1 MRLNEPITDREI
13 EMKDGVL
20 LVSRTDTGGRIV
32 FVNKAFIDISGY
44 AEAELIGAPHNLIRH
59 PHMPAAAF
67 ADLWATVK
75 VGRPWE
81 GMVKNRTKSGDF
93 YWVRANVT
101 PVIEDGRVTGYISI
115 RTKPSRDQITAA
127 ERLYADIRS
136 GRAPH
141 LTVRDGQAVR
151 QGVLAA
157 VGDWSVSVT
166 GRLSTI
172 FAVMVL
178 AMMAVGG
185 VTLKGM
191 SDSND
196 SLKTVYEDRTVP
208 AVQIGDILDLM
219 RDQVQTLQ
227 QLVIDTR
234 DGTDRKTMETR
245 ETRIA
250 ANTASVDRQWAQYL
264 ATYLTPEEKALAD
277 RFAAQRAAF
286 QRDALAPAL
295 ELAKAGDSLRLEVLI
310 RDRATPL
317 FDAAHATNR
326 ALLTLQV
333 AVAKEEYDGAVVDF
347 RWHLTFSVAAGAGI
361 LLMAVICGVLLLR
374 TVRRPL
380 NRFALDFEA
389 IARNDQS
396 HIIDRPAASEFHPL
410 TAQLRGLKAR
420 LGYAVQER
428 VERARQADEDRRR
441 ALENMASTVER
452 EAGRAV
458 EEVAAR
464 TGAMADD
471 AEGMS
476 GAAERVSVNAQTV
489 SSAAELALANAQTV
503 AAASEELA
511 ASIRE
516 ISSQVA
522 HSSAVTRRAVE
533 SGHNTQI
540 TIRSLSET
548 VAKVGEVV
556 NLIQSIAGQTNLLAL
571 NATIEAARAGE
582 AGKGFAVVA
591 SEVKNLANQTAASTE
606 EITRQIAAIQ
616 EVTAKAVAAVEEIG
630 VTIAEIDHIS
640 GSIAAAMEEQTAAT
654 QEISRNVV
662 ETSTAAQEVSRR
674 IAAVSEEADHTG
686 AQASHVK
693 QGSGDVARAIEEL
706 RQVLVR
712 VVRTSTSDA
721 DRRRKP
727 RFRVEEAG
735 TLTVAGV
742 RHVVV
747 VRNLSLGGALIDP
760 IPALAGGLLPA
771 NAPGN
776 LRLDRFGTE
785 TAVVV
790 KAVEHSRIHLAFD
803 QDGGMAADFARA
815 VERVTKD
822 LPPVDVAA

>member
-1 MRLNEPITDREI
+1 MRLNEPITNREI
-13 EMKDGVL
+13 EMEDGVL
-20 LVSRTDTGGRIV
+20 LVSRTDTGGRIT
-32 FVNKAFIDISGY
+32 FVNKAFIDISGF
-44 AEAELIGAPHNLIRH
+44 AESELIGSPHNLIRH
-59 PHMPAAAF
+59 PHMPKAAF

-75 VGRPWE
+75 DGRPWE
-81 GMVKNRTKSGDF
+81 GLVKNRTKTGDF

-101 PVIEDGRVTGYISI
+101 PVVENGQVTGYISI
-115 RTKPSRDQITAA
+115 RTKPSRAQIAGA
-127 ERLYADIRS
+127 EALYADIRE

-141 LTVRDGQAVR
+141 LAVRNGQAVKL
-151 QGVLAA
+151 GA
-157 VGDWSVSVT
+157 VAGLRRWSASVT
-166 GRLSTI
+166 GRLSLV
-172 FAVMVL
+172 FA
-178 AMMAVGG
+178 AMIVTVMAVGG
-185 VTLKGM
+185 VTLGGM
-191 SDSND
+191 ADSNA

-208 AVQIGDILDLM
+208 AVQIGDILDHL

-227 QLVIDTR
+227 TLVLDAR
-234 DGTDRKTMETR
+234 DGADRKAADAR
-245 ETRIA
+245 EARIA
-250 ANTASVDRQWAQYL
+250 ANTKAMDGQWAQFL
-264 ATYLTPEEKALAD
+264 ATALTPEERALAD

-286 QRDALAPAL
+286 QNDALAPAL
-295 ELAKAGDSLRLEVLI
+295 GLAKAGDSLRLEVLV
-310 RDRATPL
+310 RDTARPL

-326 ALLTLQV
+326 ELLALQLR
-333 AVAKEEYDGAVVDF
+333 VAKEEYDGAAAAF
-347 RWHLTFSVAAGAGI
+347 RRQLAFIAAAGLGI
-361 LLMAVICGVLLLR
+361 LLLAVLGGLALLR

-380 NRFALDFEA
+380 DRFSVDFDA
-389 IARNDQS
+389 IARNDQTY
-396 HIIDRPAASEFHPL
+396 IIDVPAAAEFQPL

-428 VERARQADEDRRR
+428 AERARHADEERRS

-458 EEVAAR
+458 EEVASR
-464 TGAMADD
+464 TGTMASD
-471 AEGMS
+471 AEGMA
-476 GAAERVSVNAQTV
+476 GAAERVSTNAQTV
-489 SSAAELALANAQTV
+489 SSAAEIALANAQTV

-516 ISSQVA
+516 ISAQVA

-533 SGHNTQI
+533 SGEHTQV

-616 EVTAKAVAAVEEIG
+616 EVTGKAVAAVEEIG
-630 VTIAEIDHIS
+630 ATIAEIDQIS

-686 AQASHVK
+686 EQASDVK
-693 QGSGDVARAIEEL
+693 QGSVEVARAIENL

-727 RFRVEEAG
+727 RYRVEEAG
-735 TLTVAGV
+735 TLTVGGT
-742 RHVVV
+742 RHAVT
-747 VRNLSLGGALIDP
+747 VRNLSLGGASIDP
-760 IPALAGGLLPA
+760 VAGADGVLSSGL
-771 NAPGN
+771 PGH
-776 LRLDRFGTE
+776 LRLDRFGAE
-785 TAVVV
+785 TPALV
-790 KAVEHSRIHLAFD
+790 KAVEHNRVHLAFAQNGD
-803 QDGGMAADFARA
+803 VPAEFARA
-815 VERVTKD
+815 VEAATRGMT
-822 LPPVDVAA
+822 PVDVAA

>member
-1 MRLNEPITDREI
+1 MRLNEPITNREI
-13 EMKDGVL
+13 EMEDGVL
-20 LVSRTDTGGRIV
+20 LVSRTDTGGRIT
-32 FVNKAFIDISGY
+32 FVNKAFVDISGF
-44 AEAELIGAPHNLIRH
+44 AESELIGSPHNLIRH
-59 PHMPAAAF
+59 PHMPKAAF

-75 VGRPWE
+75 DGRPWE
-81 GMVKNRTKSGDF
+81 GLVKNRTKTGDF

-101 PVIEDGRVTGYISI
+101 PVIEDGKVTGYISI
-115 RTKPSRDQITAA
+115 RTKPCRDQIAAA
-127 ERLYADIRS
+127 ERLYADIRE

-141 LTVRDGQAVR
+141 LSVRDGQAVR
-151 QGVLAA
+151 KGMPARL
-157 VGDWSVSVT
+157 GRWSVSVA
-166 GRLSTI
+166 GRLTGV
-172 FAVMVL
+172 FAVMIV
-178 AMMAVGG
+178 AMAAVGG

-191 SDSND
+191 ADSNA
-196 SLKTVYEDRTVP
+196 SLKTVYENRTIP
-208 AVQIGDILDLM
+208 AVQVGDILDHM

-227 QLVIDTR
+227 RLVIDAR
-234 DGTDRKTMETR
+234 DGTDRKAMEAR
-245 ETRIA
+245 EARIA
-250 ANTASVDRQWAQYL
+250 ANSATMDSQWTQYL
-264 ATYLTPEEKALAD
+264 ASAMTPEEKTLAD
-277 RFAAQRAAF
+277 RFAAQRTAF

-295 ELAKAGDSLRLEVLI
+295 ELAKAGDSLRLETLI
-310 RDRATPL
+310 RDKATPL

-326 ALLTLQV
+326 ELLTLQV
-333 AVAKEEYDGAVVDF
+333 TVARTEYEGAAADF
-347 RWHLTFSVAAGAGI
+347 RWHLGFALAAGLAV
-361 LLMAVICGVLLLR
+361 LLMAAAFGVLLLR
-374 TVRRPL
+374 TVRKPL
-380 NRFALDFEA
+380 DRFTLDFDA

-396 HIIDRPAASEFHPL
+396 HIIALPVATEFHAL

-441 ALENMASTVER
+441 ALEAMASTVER

-458 EEVAAR
+458 EEVATR
-464 TGAMADD
+464 TGGMASD
-471 AEGMS
+471 AEGMA
-476 GAAERVSVNAQTV
+476 GAAERVSANAQTV
-489 SSAAELALANAQTV
+489 SSAAEIALANAQTV

-533 SGHNTQI
+533 SGAHTQV

-556 NLIQSIAGQTNLLAL
+556 NLIQNIAGQTNLLAL

-616 EVTAKAVAAVEEIG
+616 EVTGQAVAAVEEIG
-630 VTIAEIDHIS
+630 RTIAEIDHIS

-662 ETSTAAQEVSRR
+662 ETSTAALEVSRR

-686 AQASHVK
+686 EQAVHVK
-693 QGSGDVARAIEEL
+693 QGSGDVARAIENL

-727 RFRVEEAG
+727 RFQVDEAG
-735 TLTVAGV
+735 TLLVGGGRYSVT
-742 RHVVV
+742 

-760 IPALAGGLLPA
+760 VPALKGGLPA
-771 NAPGN
+771 SSPGV
-776 LRLDRFGTE
+776 LRLDRLGAE
-785 TAVVV
+785 AAVVI
-790 KAVEHSRIHLAFD
+790 KAMEHNRLHLAFD
-803 QDGGMAADFARA
+803 QDGGLSADFAHA
-815 VERVTKD
+815 IQSVTKG
-822 LPPVDVAA
+822 LRPLDVAA

>member
-13 EMKDGVL
+13 EMQDGVL
-20 LVSRTDTGGRIV
+20 LVSRTDTGGRIT
-32 FVNKAFIDISGY
+32 FVNKAFVDMSGY
-44 AEAELIGAPHNLIRH
+44 TEAELIGAPHNLIRH

-75 VGRPWE
+75 DGRPWE
-81 GMVKNRTKSGDF
+81 GLVKNRTKTGDF

-101 PVIEDGRVTGYISI
+101 PVIEEGRVTGYISI
-115 RTKPSRDQITAA
+115 RTKPSRDQVAA
-127 ERLYADIRS
+127 ADRIYADIRD

-157 VGDWSVSVT
+157 LRNWSVSVA
-166 GRLSTI
+166 GRLSTV
-172 FAVMVL
+172 FAVLVL

-191 SDSND
+191 SNSNA
-196 SLKTVYEDRTVP
+196 SLRTVYENRTVP
-208 AVQIGDILDLM
+208 AVQIGDILDHM

-227 QLVIDTR
+227 QLVIDAR
-234 DGTDRKTMETR
+234 DGTDRKAMDAR
-245 ETRIA
+245 EARIA
-250 ANTASVDRQWAQYL
+250 ANTTTMDRQWAQYL
-264 ATYLTPEEKALAD
+264 TSDLTSEEAVLAD

-286 QRDALAPAL
+286 QRDALAPGLA
-295 ELAKAGDSLRLEVLI
+295 LAKAGDSLRLEVLI
-310 RDRATPL
+310 RDTATPL

-333 AVAKEEYDGAVVDF
+333 AVAKDEYDGAVTDF
-347 RWHLTFSVAAGAGI
+347 RWHLTFSVAAGAAV
-361 LLMAVICGVLLLR
+361 LLMAVLFAGLLLR
-374 TVRRPL
+374 TVRQPL
-380 NRFALDFEA
+380 RRFAADFDA

-396 HIIDRPAASEFHPL
+396 HIIDLPPAAEFHPL

-428 VERARQADEDRRR
+428 AERARQADEDRRR
-441 ALENMASTVER
+441 ALETMASTVER

-533 SGHNTQI
+533 SGHTTQI

-616 EVTAKAVAAVEEIG
+616 EVTAQAVSAVEEIG

-686 AQASHVK
+686 EQATQVK
-693 QGSGDVARAIEEL
+693 QGSGDVARAIEDL

-735 TLTVAGV
+735 TLLIDGA
-742 RHVVV
+742 RHAVV
-747 VRNLSLGGALIDP
+747 VRNLSQGGALIDP
-760 IPALAGGLLPA
+760 VPALGGAFPP
-771 NAPGN
+771 NTPGH
-776 LRLDRFGTE
+776 LRLDRFGVE
-785 TAVVV
+785 TAVTIR
-790 KAVEHSRIHLAFD
+790 AVEHKRLHLSFEQSGAAV
-803 QDGGMAADFARA
+803 GADFVRA
-815 VERVTKD
+815 VDTVTRG
-822 LPPVDVAA
+822 LTPIDVAA